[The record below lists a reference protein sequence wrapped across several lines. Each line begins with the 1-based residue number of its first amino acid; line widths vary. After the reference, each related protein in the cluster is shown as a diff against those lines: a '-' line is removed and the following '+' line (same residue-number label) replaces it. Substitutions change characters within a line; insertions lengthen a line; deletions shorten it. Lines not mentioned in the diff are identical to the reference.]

1 MPLLFAFVASLG
13 LHAAA
18 LLGPGWGLPL
28 SQEPEPPTT
37 IDAVIARPA
46 PRVEAPPLKAPQ
58 KTAPAKPRIV
68 TESPA
73 STPDAPSAPP
83 PERAVATT
91 PPPEPSPPP
100 VPAPAV

>member
-37 IDAVIARPA
+37 IDAERYSRLFPENLPKSIGCQRLSQQVL
-46 PRVEAPPLKAPQ
+46 PRL
-58 KTAPAKPRIV
+58 IY
-68 TESPA
+68 
-73 STPDAPSAPP
+73 PSLMNP
-83 PERAVATT
+83 
-91 PPPEPSPPP
+91 
-100 VPAPAV
+100 